1 MQVYVKTDKR
11 LDHNQQGREV
21 YPKRFTQI
29 INGTISFRSQY
40 SENNMG
46 IAGME

>member
-1 MQVYVKTDKR
+1 MLKQMKSV
-11 LDHNQQGREV
+11 DHNQQGREV

-46 IAGME
+46 ITGMK